1 MYDIIYLGGYMSKY
15 YEAYDKR
22 YKQVHDKGL
31 VWSTNSNTKIVE
43 EIIKKYHLDREKML
57 EIGCGEGRD
66 ARYLLNKNYNVLAT
80 DISQE
85 AIDYCVRNDITHK
98 DNYKVLDVLS
108 DNSQNKYGF
117 IYSVACLHMLVL
129 DEDRNKYYS
138 YIYNHLEDDGYA
150 LILTMGDGIKESI
163 SDIAKAFDNI
173 KRTHQESNQEIEVA
187 TTSCRIVNFDTLLKE
202 VNNKF
207 EVIEY
212 GITEI
217 ENHFDRIMYIVIKK
231 L

>member
-1 MYDIIYLGGYMSKY
+1 MSKY

-43 EIIKKYHLDREKML
+43 KIIKKYHLDREKML

-163 SDIAKAFDNI
+163 SDIAKAFDDI

-231 L
+231 H

>member
-1 MYDIIYLGGYMSKY
+1 MSKY

-31 VWSTNSNTKIVE
+31 SWSSNNNTKIVE
-43 EIIKKYHLDREKML
+43 EIINKYHLENKNIL

-85 AIDYCVRNDITHK
+85 AINYCIKNDITHK
-98 DNYKVLDVLS
+98 NNYKVLDVLN
-108 DNSQNKYGF
+108 DNSKDKYGF

-129 DEDRNKYYS
+129 DEDREKYYEN
-138 YIYNHLEDDGYA
+138 IYNHLEDNGYA
-150 LILTMGDGIKESI
+150 LILTMGDGIKEST
-163 SDIAKAFDNI
+163 SDISKAFDDI
-173 KRTHQESNQEIEVA
+173 KRTHQETKQELNIA
-187 TTSCRIVNFDTLLKE
+187 TTSCKIINFDNLLKE

-212 GITEI
+212 GITTI
-217 ENHFDRIMYIVIKK
+217 EEHFDKIMYILIKK

>member
-1 MYDIIYLGGYMSKY
+1 MSKY

-31 VWSTNSNTKIVE
+31 AWSTNSNTKIVE

-66 ARYLLNKNYNVLAT
+66 VRYLLNKNYNVLAT

-108 DNSQNKYGF
+108 DDSQNKYGF

-163 SDIAKAFDNI
+163 SDITKAFDDI

>member
-1 MYDIIYLGGYMSKY
+1 MSKY

-31 VWSTNSNTKIVE
+31 AWSTNSNTEIVE
-43 EIIKKYHLDREKML
+43 ETIKKYHLDKENML

-138 YIYNHLEDDGYA
+138 YIYNHLEDNGYA
-150 LILTMGDGIKESI
+150 LILTMGDGIKESV
-163 SDIAKAFDNI
+163 SDIKAAFDNV